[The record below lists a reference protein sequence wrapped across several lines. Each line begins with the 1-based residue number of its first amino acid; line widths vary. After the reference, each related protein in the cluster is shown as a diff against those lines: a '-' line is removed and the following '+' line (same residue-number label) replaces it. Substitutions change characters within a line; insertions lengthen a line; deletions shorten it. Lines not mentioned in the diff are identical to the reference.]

1 MKHQIFALS
10 LGFGGLI
17 LATHHAF
24 AETPPQCAARD
35 AVIEQLASRYG
46 ESRHGIGLAANNAVM
61 ELFASD
67 ETGTWTITVTMAS
80 GLTCLVASGENFE
93 TLAEVLPATGKGA

>member
-1 MKHQIFALS
+1 MKHQLFALS
-10 LGFGGLI
+10 LGFGGVI

-35 AVIEQLASRYG
+35 TVIEQLASRYG

-67 ETGTWTITVTMAS
+67 ATGTWTITVTLAS
-80 GLTCLVASGENFE
+80 GMTCLVASGENFE
-93 TLAEVLPATGKGA
+93 TLAEELPGVGKGA